1 MRAIAES
8 GYTGF
13 VGQEFITRAADKVA
27 ALADAVRLCD
37 V

>member
-13 VGQEFITRAADKVA
+13 VGQEFIPRSSDKVA
-27 ALADAVRLCD
+27 ALTAAVKLCD